1 MKQIILDGN
10 ILADAAKV
18 HDYLM
23 KMLDFPKY
31 YGKNLDALHDCLTDL
46 ENIEITITPPT
57 EDGAIFQKILRVF
70 KAADREN
77 ESLKI
82 NIKSGQEAGE
92 CH

>member
-1 MKQIILDGN
+1 MKQVILDGN

-23 KMLDFPKY
+23 EMLKFPEY

-46 ENIEITITPPT
+46 EDVEIAITPPE
-57 EDGAIFQKILRVF
+57 EDGAIFQRILRVF

-77 ESLKI
+77 ETLYL
-82 NIKSGQEAGE
+82 NIL
-92 CH
+92 